1 MKPKHNTA
9 IRFPEPTALDRLRTE
24 NARRVKCGQCDLL
37 ILPESMER
45 HVRIC
50 HDWGEA

>member
-1 MKPKHNTA
+1 MTTKANTA
-9 IRFPEPTALDRLRTE
+9 IRTVEPPALTRLRAD
-24 NARRVKCGQCDLL
+24 NARRVKCKYCDLM

-50 HDWGEA
+50 HEW